1 MMTEQQPQQINP
13 SEKEGK
19 QDKAE
24 RQPRSRRLA
33 YKSVL
38 TAVVVGI
45 VVVSALSLSKI
56 QRQERP
62 LDELQIQDFNT
73 PTREVIKTPVLEVG
87 AAEDK
92 VEQIEQI
99 DQRLTSLFGRIDRGF
114 EAQVAHSA
122 EVKKSLV
129 SMAEGVHAIKLA
141 VAELTESNHVL
152 RQRIDESIARLN
164 SLIKETQKRKVAQK
178 KPVARLKPTPAKAPP
193 FHVDA
198 IDVWDDMTYVAISQ
212 AGRVAFLKSGEQQ
225 SGWTVT
231 RIDRL
236 KGRVELKGP
245 LGQNHSISLRG

>member
-1 MMTEQQPQQINP
+1 MTTEQQPEQINL
-13 SEKEGK
+13 SEKESK

-24 RQPRSRRLA
+24 RQPRARRLA

-45 VVVSALSLSKI
+45 VVISALSLCKI

-62 LDELQIQDFNT
+62 LDELQIQDSNT
-73 PTREVIKTPVLEVG
+73 PTREVINTPELEVD
-87 AAEDK
+87 ADEDK
-92 VEQIEQI
+92 VEQI
-99 DQRLTSLFGRIDRGF
+99 DQRLTSLSGRIDRGF

-122 EVKKSLV
+122 DVKKSLASV
-129 SMAEGVHAIKLA
+129 AEGVRAIKVA
-141 VAELTESNHVL
+141 VADLTESNHAL

-164 SLIKETQKRKVAQK
+164 TLIKETQKRKAAQQ
-178 KPVARLKPTPAKAPP
+178 KPAARPKHSPAKTPP

-225 SGWTVT
+225 SGWTVA
-231 RIDRL
+231 RIDRF
-236 KGRVELKGP
+236 KGRVEFKGP
-245 LGQNHSISLRG
+245 HGQNHSISLQR

>member
-1 MMTEQQPQQINP
+1 MTTEQQPEQINP

-45 VVVSALSLSKI
+45 VVISALSLSKI
-56 QRQERP
+56 QRQEKP
-62 LDELQIQDFNT
+62 ADELQIQDSNT
-73 PTREVIKTPVLEVG
+73 QTREVIKTPELEVG
-87 AAEDK
+87 ADEDK
-92 VEQIEQI
+92 VEQI
-99 DQRLTSLFGRIDRGF
+99 DQRLTSLSGRIDRGF
-114 EAQVAHSA
+114 EAQVALSA
-122 EVKKSLV
+122 DVKKSLASV
-129 SMAEGVHAIKLA
+129 AEGVRAIK
-141 VAELTESNHVL
+141 V
-152 RQRIDESIARLN
+152 
-164 SLIKETQKRKVAQK
+164 TQKRKVTQH
-178 KPVARLKPTPAKAPP
+178 KPAARPKPAPAKTPP

-225 SGWTVT
+225 SGWTVA

-236 KGRVELKGP
+236 KGRVEFKGP
-245 LGQNHSISLRG
+245 HGQNHSISLQR

>member
-1 MMTEQQPQQINP
+1 MTTEQQPEQINP
-13 SEKEGK
+13 SEKESK
-19 QDKAE
+19 KDKAE

-62 LDELQIQDFNT
+62 LDELQIQDSNT

-92 VEQIEQI
+92 VEQI
-99 DQRLTSLFGRIDRGF
+99 DQRLTSLSGRIDRGF

-141 VAELTESNHVL
+141 VAELTESNHAL

-178 KPVARLKPTPAKAPP
+178 KPVARPKPAPAKAPP

-212 AGRVAFLKSGEQQ
+212 AGHVAFLKSGEQQ
-225 SGWTVT
+225 SGWTVAG
-231 RIDRL
+231 IDHL
-236 KGRVELKGP
+236 KGRVEFKGP
-245 LGQNHSISLRG
+245 LGQNHSISLRR

>member
-1 MMTEQQPQQINP
+1 MTTEQQPEQINP
-13 SEKEGK
+13 SEEKAK
-19 QDKAE
+19 LDKAE
-24 RQPRSRRLA
+24 GQPRSSRLA

-45 VVVSALSLSKI
+45 VVISALSLSKI
-56 QRQERP
+56 QRQEKP
-62 LDELQIQDFNT
+62 LDELQIQGSNT
-73 PTREVIKTPVLEVG
+73 PTREAINTPEREVG

-92 VEQIEQI
+92 VEQI
-99 DQRLTSLFGRIDRGF
+99 DHRLTSLSGRIDRGF

-122 EVKKSLV
+122 DVKKSLG

-141 VAELTESNHVL
+141 VADLTESNHAL

-164 SLIKETQKRKVAQK
+164 TFIKETQKSKAAQQ
-178 KPVARLKPTPAKAPP
+178 KPVARPNPAPAKTPP

-225 SGWTVT
+225 SGWTVAG
-231 RIDRL
+231 IDRL
-236 KGRVELKGP
+236 KGRVEFKGP
-245 LGQNHSISLRG
+245 HGQNHSISLQR